1 MDFSENPQEGK
12 STVFYARFR
21 EENVYEEFKKL
32 FNDIAEGTHTINT
45 DVAETTSSV
54 ITSKSPSHTPT
65 ATVPSLPYI
74 GDSHNPS
81 VDADEDEEEEY
92 DEDYGEEENY
102 DEESEVLLES
112 DCKVT
117 LGEAYKSPLSKN
129 VCFCCT

>member
-12 STVFYARFR
+12 STVFYVRFR

-32 FNDIAEGTHTINT
+32 FNDIADGTHTIHT
-45 DVAETTSSV
+45 DVAETS
-54 ITSKSPSHTPT
+54 
-65 ATVPSLPYI
+65 A
-74 GDSHNPS
+74 
-81 VDADEDEEEEY
+81 DANEVDEEEEY

-112 DCKVT
+112 NCKVT

-129 VCFCCT
+129 VCFCCI